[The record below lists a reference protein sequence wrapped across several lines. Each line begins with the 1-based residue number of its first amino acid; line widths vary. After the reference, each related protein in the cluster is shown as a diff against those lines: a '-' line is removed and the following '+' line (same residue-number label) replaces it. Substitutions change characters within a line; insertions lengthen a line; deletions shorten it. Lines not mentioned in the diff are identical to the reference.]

1 VVFRLVVFVLVLVLA
16 APAPVPALAAA
27 PALGIQGERFTKNG
41 APDFLIFVSYFD
53 ALRSSDRSGDL
64 EFFSRHVDGVRIFA
78 TWWSYACDGSESRV
92 SHAEDTIFDASGA
105 IREAYWPR
113 FESFLDA
120 AGSAGLIVDVSFSR
134 DTVAKDMTP
143 ANFTKGIRAVAER
156 LKNSRRHVYFDI
168 QNEWDDNLLSEEGVR
183 ATVAAVKAVDP
194 GRLVTASGARKESPF
209 LGAPQ
214 DFFAVHDRGTGWA
227 EDATVNSL
235 LNGSPGV
242 RGWRSYGVPVHL
254 QEPDPFN
261 ELCPRLTEPANP
273 GVWNDAVRNARKNGA
288 AAWTFHTRT
297 GFALGGTS
305 FVGRMGAVEKATIAA
320 LRTSAATVGWGLQA
334 PPKRP

>member
-1 VVFRLVVFVLVLVLA
+1 MVLRLVVLVLILVA
-16 APAPVPALAAA
+16 SAPAALPAA
-27 PALGIQGERFTKNG
+27 PALGVQGERFTKNG
-41 APDFLIFVSYFD
+41 APEFLIFASYFD

-64 EFFSRHVDGVRIFA
+64 AFFSSHVDGVRIFA
-78 TWWSYACDGSESRV
+78 TWWSYSCDGSESRV
-92 SHAEDTIFDASGA
+92 SHAEDTIFDAAGV

-134 DTVAKDMTP
+134 DTVAKDMTA
-143 ANFTKGIRAVAER
+143 ANFTKGVRAVAER
-156 LKNSRRHVYFDI
+156 LKNSRRHVYFDV

-214 DFFAVHDRGTGWA
+214 DFFAVHDRGPGWS

-235 LNGSPGV
+235 LNGGPGA

-261 ELCPRLTEPANP
+261 ELCPALTEPANP
-273 GVWNDAVRNARKNGA
+273 GLWKDAVGNAKRHGA

-297 GFALGGTS
+297 GFALNGTS
-305 FVGRMGAVEKATIAA
+305 FVARMSAVEKATIAA
-320 LRTSAATVGWGLQA
+320 LRASGGAVGWGLQA
-334 PPKRP
+334 APKLP